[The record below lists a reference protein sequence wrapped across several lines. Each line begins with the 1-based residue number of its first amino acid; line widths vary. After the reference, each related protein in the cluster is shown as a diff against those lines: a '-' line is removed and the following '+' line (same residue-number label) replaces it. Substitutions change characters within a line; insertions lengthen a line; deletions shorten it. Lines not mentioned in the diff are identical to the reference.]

1 MIVTLDELSPLIAPT
16 AWIAPN
22 ATIVADVHIGEGSSV
37 WFGAVVRG
45 DVFHVRIGRD
55 TNVQDNAVIHV
66 TTGKHPT
73 LVGDGVTI
81 GHSVTLHGC
90 TVEDR
95 ALIGIGSIV
104 MDQAVVG
111 EEAMIG
117 AGSLVTPGTVI
128 PPRMLAV
135 GSPCRVK
142 RPLTPDEL
150 QFLRYSGP
158 HYTTLAARYRSGMTV
173 DGG

>member
-1 MIVTLDELSPLIAPT
+1 MIITLDGISPSIAPT
-16 AWIAPN
+16 AWVAPN
-22 ATIVADVHIGEGSSV
+22 ATVVADVHMGEGSSV

-45 DVFHVRIGRD
+45 DVFHVRIGRN
-55 TNVQDNAVIHV
+55 TNIQDNSVIHV
-66 TTGKHPT
+66 TTGRHPT
-73 LVGDGVTI
+73 LIGEGVTI

-90 TVEDR
+90 TIEDR

-104 MDQAVVG
+104 MDEAVVG

-142 RPLTPDEL
+142 RPLTRDEL
-150 QFLRYSGP
+150 CFLRESGS
-158 HYTTLAARYRSGMTV
+158 HYAALAARYRAGMKVNSG
-173 DGG
+173 